1 MSEFKIKKKNI
12 TVPKKIQAQPKKKEY
27 WEYLLEEPNNG
38 IKNETIAKNTA
49 KSRILNGYK
58 DERIK

>member
-1 MSEFKIKKKNI
+1 MSKNKKSI
-12 TVPKKIQAQPKKKEY
+12 TVPKNIQAKPKKKEY

-38 IKNETIAKNTA
+38 IKNETIAKNVA
-49 KSRILNGYK
+49 RDRISNGYK